1 MKDNRQHP
9 THAMSLIEILRGRTT
24 KTKRKTLLFI
34 LAGSYAQLT
43 LLGQPKINSN
53 SIQKTIHTDNQN
65 GRVPSTRAHIQTVS
79 LPERSN
85 STLST
90 NSYSNTLDTK
100 KAKDSFERIAKQL
113 EVRLKRRE

>member
-1 MKDNRQHP
+1 M
-9 THAMSLIEILRGRTT
+9 
-24 KTKRKTLLFI
+24 
-34 LAGSYAQLT
+34 T
-43 LLGQPKINSN
+43 LLGQPKINPN

-65 GRVPSTRAHIQTVS
+65 GRVPSTRAHIQTVT

-90 NSYSNTLDTK
+90 TSYSNTLDTK

-113 EVRLKRRE
+113 EVGLKEE